1 MLLVLFKNTQT
12 TGVDEPPTATETGN
26 VAALKVKWQQNDTM
40 AVSASDKTEGS
51 LETALQSSSQLY
63 PSSDEEG
70 ELDAVGAV
78 LPHKAVM
85 EKFKDGLAEL
95 IVVR

>member
-1 MLLVLFKNTQT
+1 MLLVLFKNAQT
-12 TGVDEPPTATETGN
+12 IGVDEPSIATETGN
-26 VAALKVKWQQNDTM
+26 VAALKVKLQQNDTM
-40 AVSASDKTEGS
+40 AGCNKTEGS

>member
-1 MLLVLFKNTQT
+1 MLLVLFKNAQT
-12 TGVDEPPTATETGN
+12 IGVDEPSIATETGN
-26 VAALKVKWQQNDTM
+26 VAALKVKLQQNDTM
-40 AVSASDKTEGS
+40 AGCNKTEGS

-70 ELDAVGAV
+70 ELDSFGAV